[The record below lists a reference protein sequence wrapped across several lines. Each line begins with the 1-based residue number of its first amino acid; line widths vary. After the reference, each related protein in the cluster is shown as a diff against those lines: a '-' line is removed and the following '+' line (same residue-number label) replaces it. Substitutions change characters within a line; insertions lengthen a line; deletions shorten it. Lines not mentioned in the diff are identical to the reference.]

1 MLFTG
6 LTITNWFSLLLQHT
20 FLLAPTNF
28 VRFLDFASKSI
39 ETNHHPLYL
48 FILTHLVCV
57 ACVRILYLVW
67 HRISSLKHIQ
77 NQHLS
82 TLKAAESPNLFY
94 PHSNI
99 VFAWEL
105 YFFSPNK
112 KRFVKLVSM
121 IENKKNKIH
130 MMTDEIDQ
138 IHNFVNYRVQTL

>member
-94 PHSNI
+94 PHSKSST
-99 VFAWEL
+99 L
-105 YFFSPNK
+105 PHPSYFFSLNK
-112 KRFVKLVSM
+112 KRTHLLGVWLVVVKD
-121 IENKKNKIH
+121 IEHQNKMLYKWGFWYQFS
-130 MMTDEIDQ
+130 T
-138 IHNFVNYRVQTL
+138 

>member
-57 ACVRILYLVW
+57 VCVRILYLVW

-112 KRFVKLVSM
+112 KRTHLQGVKITMYL
-121 IENKKNKIH
+121 
-130 MMTDEIDQ
+130 DW
-138 IHNFVNYRVQTL
+138 Y